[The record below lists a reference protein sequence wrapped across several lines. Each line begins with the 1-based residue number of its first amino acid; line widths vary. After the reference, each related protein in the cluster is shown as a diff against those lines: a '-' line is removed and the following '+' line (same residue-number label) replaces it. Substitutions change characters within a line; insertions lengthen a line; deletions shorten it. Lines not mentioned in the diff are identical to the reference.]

1 MAAILALG
9 SQRQKG
15 LKFESCAGSSRPP
28 WETIKRKGGGPEV
41 SERWRRGRERVMGC
55 AGRGRKKNGEEYLQI
70 ILPDLLKI
78 RRQAIYQHE
87 QKSWTDPPL
96 NAQMAHKAQTTML
109 NIMSQCKTANETYK
123 MSLYDPV
130 IRLLDLYPE
139 TRKQALKETEASPH
153 SVQQGNNFSV
163 HQLMN

>member
-1 MAAILALG
+1 
-9 SQRQKG
+9 
-15 LKFESCAGSSRPP
+15 
-28 WETIKRKGGGPEV
+28 
-41 SERWRRGRERVMGC
+41 
-55 AGRGRKKNGEEYLQI
+55 
-70 ILPDLLKI
+70 
-78 RRQAIYQHE
+78 
-87 QKSWTDPPL
+87 
-96 NAQMAHKAQTTML
+96 MAHKAQTTML

-139 TRKQALKETEASPH
+139 TRKRALKETEASPY